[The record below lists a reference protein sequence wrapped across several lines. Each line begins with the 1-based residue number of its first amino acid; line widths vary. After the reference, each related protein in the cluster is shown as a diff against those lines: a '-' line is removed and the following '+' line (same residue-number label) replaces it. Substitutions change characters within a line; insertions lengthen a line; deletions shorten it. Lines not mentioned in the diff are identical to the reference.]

1 MCHQGYEGY
10 VEESKAGFGIPC
22 GWLQPR
28 EAILILKFCD
38 MAELDRVKKEDM
50 IFSVGLVESFIRSRL

>member
-1 MCHQGYEGY
+1 M
-10 VEESKAGFGIPC
+10 EESKAGFGIPC

-38 MAELDRVKKEDM
+38 MVGLDRVKKEDM
-50 IFSVGLVESFIRSRL
+50 IFSVGLVESFIRCRL